1 MRLSI
6 RNTAA
11 VALAIG
17 ASSAV
22 LAACGGGD
30 SGGGG
35 NTASMSAG
43 SGIVSVHSVDNQKV
57 LADSQGRTLYSA
69 DVEKGGRVMCTSG
82 CTTFWNP
89 VSASAGQAKTAATDL
104 NLDLG
109 VVKRPGGAGQLTFDG
124 KPLYSFTQEGPDQ
137 LKGNGFMDDF
147 HGTQFTWTAAGADGQ
162 IASGSGSGSTSSP
175 Y

>member
-6 RNTAA
+6 RNTAG

-17 ASSAV
+17 ASSV
-22 LAACGGGD
+22 MLAACGGGD

-35 NTASMSAG
+35 NTASMNAG
-43 SGIVSVHSVDNQKV
+43 SGIVSVNSVDNQKV

-69 DVEKGGRVMCTSG
+69 DVEKGGRIMCTSG
-82 CTTFWNP
+82 CTSFWTP
-89 VSASAGQAKTAATDL
+89 VSASPGQAKAAATDL

-109 VVKRPGGAGQLTFDG
+109 VVSRPGGAEQLTFDG
-124 KPLYSFTQEGPDQ
+124 KPLYSFTEEGPGQ
-137 LKGNGFMDDF
+137 LKGNGFVDDF
-147 HGTQFTWTAAGADGQ
+147 HGTHFTWTAAGGGQ
-162 IASGSGSGSTSSP
+162 TASGSGSGSTSSP